1 MLTPRQKVSIAVIA
15 VSGLAL
21 SGLIVWG
28 VNAAALTAHAPSAP
42 PFAVA
47 TTLPGLAAPTGEP
60 QLASIARLHPIAGA
74 VVPAAGPFDD
84 RFVLQDLRFDGTQV
98 SGTVDVTSDV
108 SEVLELQVLAGFY
121 DTNGALLGTDR
132 FVHHLTDDG
141 STDPTTGTPQEHT
154 VFSIAVPA
162 ELAGRAV
169 SVSLGVPVLVN
180 E

>member
-28 VNAAALTAHAPSAP
+28 VNAAAVTAHAPSAP

-47 TTLPGLAAPTGEP
+47 TTLPGLAVPTGEP
-60 QLASIARLHPIAGA
+60 QLASIARLHPTAGA

-84 RFVLQDLRFDGTQV
+84 RFVLQDLRFDGAQV

-154 VFSIAVPA
+154 AFSIAVPA
-162 ELAGRAV
+162 EFAGRAV

>member
-28 VNAAALTAHAPSAP
+28 VNAAALTAHAPVAP

-60 QLASIARLHPIAGA
+60 QLASIARLHPTAGA

-84 RFVLQDLRFDGTQV
+84 RFVLQDLRFDGARV
-98 SGTVDVTSDV
+98 SGIVDVTSDV

-121 DTNGALLGTDR
+121 DTNGALLGTD
-132 FVHHLTDDG
+132 
-141 STDPTTGTPQEHT
+141 PTTGTPQEHT

-162 ELAGRAV
+162 EFTGRAV